1 MTTLADPKRTTS
13 DDARRGRLHWTVP
26 ANYLVLHLGFY
37 CLAPILPILVKT
49 RLAGGAAEVGAVLF
63 AYNSA
68 IGYSCLFLT
77 PWISRV
83 RPRLGMVIGLSCTT
97 ASMVALVY
105 VDSLAGIICVLVV
118 AGSGLS
124 VHFLLART
132 LLAEMIRSNSGLNN
146 AYSLIALAA
155 NLAGACAPVAA
166 TTIYAV
172 AGPSPVLF
180 VVAGCYLCATLLLLI
195 LIPADLTPLA
205 ASGRWPVS
213 RATFRMVFRDTMSV
227 RLITV
232 SVAVGFLY
240 SQFFSSIAL
249 VITSSVARGPEQ
261 GVLFAIN
268 AITVIVVQIPMT
280 RAIGRRLDRG
290 MAPFSAM
297 RLGLVMF
304 SMAMLLLGLLLRT
317 SLVLFATFSLMII
330 IFSVAETIYTPVR
343 DTAFASMP
351 AASQLEA
358 FNLRFIFITIGE
370 SVGALCGGAL
380 FLSLAGHGAG
390 SNYWLVLGAGGV
402 LVTVVASVLR
412 VGRGAASPD
421 QAAASTAAA
430 EE

>member
-1 MTTLADPKRTTS
+1 MTTLADPKRRPA

-37 CLAPILPILVKT
+37 SLAPILPILVKN

-68 IGYSCLFLT
+68 IGYSCLVLT

-105 VDSLAGIICVLVV
+105 VRSLAGIICVLAI

-132 LLAEMIRSNSGLNN
+132 LLAEMIRSNSGLNS
-146 AYSLIALAA
+146 AYSMISLAA
-155 NLAGACAPVAA
+155 NLAGAVAPVAA
-166 TTIYAV
+166 TTIYAF
-172 AGPSPVLF
+172 AGPSAVLF
-180 VVAGCYLCATLLLLI
+180 VVAGCYLIATLLLLI

-205 ASGRWPVS
+205 ASSRWPVS
-213 RATFRMVFRDTMSV
+213 RATLRMVWRDTMSV
-227 RLITV
+227 RLIIV
-232 SVAVGFLY
+232 SIAVGFLY

-249 VITSSVARGPEQ
+249 VITEFVSRGPAQ
-261 GVLFAIN
+261 GALFAIN

-280 RAIGRRLDRG
+280 RMIGRRLDRG

-297 RLGLVMF
+297 RVGLLMF
-304 SMAMLLLGLLLRT
+304 STAMLLLGLLLRT

-358 FNLRFIFITIGE
+358 FNLRFIFITVGE

-380 FLSLAGHGAG
+380 FLSLAGHGTG
-390 SNYWLVLGAGGV
+390 SDYWLVLGGAGL
-402 LVTVVASVLR
+402 LVTLLASVIR
-412 VGRGAASPD
+412 VGGRAATPD
-421 QAAASTAAA
+421 QAEAVTVAARD
-430 EE
+430 

>member
-1 MTTLADPKRTTS
+1 MTTLADPKRPAS
-13 DDARRGRLHWTVP
+13 ADPRRGRLHWTVP

-49 RLAGGAAEVGAVLF
+49 RLAGGAAEVGAV
-63 AYNSA
+63 Y
-68 IGYSCLFLT
+68 
-77 PWISRV
+77 V
-83 RPRLGMVIGLSCTT
+83 R
-97 ASMVALVY
+97 
-105 VDSLAGIICVLVV
+105 SLAGIICVLAV

-132 LLAEMIRSNSGLNN
+132 LLAEMIRSSSGLNS
-146 AYSLIALAA
+146 AYSMIALAA
-155 NLAGACAPVAA
+155 NLAGAVAPVAA
-166 TTIYAV
+166 TTIYAF
-172 AGPSPVLF
+172 AGPSAVLF
-180 VVAGCYLCATLLLLI
+180 VVAGCYLVATLTLLI

-213 RATFRMVFRDTMSV
+213 RATLRMVWRDAMSV
-227 RLITV
+227 RLIIV
-232 SVAVGFLY
+232 SIAVGFLY

-249 VITSSVARGPEQ
+249 VITESVRRGPAQ
-261 GVLFAIN
+261 GALFAIN
-268 AITVIVVQIPMT
+268 AITVIVVQIPMA

-297 RLGLVMF
+297 RVGLLMF
-304 SMAMLLLGLLLRT
+304 SSAMLLLGLLLRT

-380 FLSLAGHGAG
+380 FLSLAGGGTGAD
-390 SNYWLVLGAGGV
+390 YWLALGAGGLV
-402 LVTVVASVLR
+402 VTVVASVIR
-412 VGRGAASPD
+412 VGRRAAPPD
-421 QAAASTAAA
+421 QPVAVTATA